1 MERGANVWMRSAA
14 RSEGD
19 ADLLRQGRPSSTRS
33 GTAPS
38 ADQDGPPHGDPPG
51 SDAGS
56 MRTAKST
63 AVDMDLMDI
72 SQGDE
77 PSDVEGEN
85 WYLDQEP
92 NAPADTTDIGQDQD
106 KDRRIKNRSKH
117 IATF

>member
-1 MERGANVWMRSAA
+1 
-14 RSEGD
+14 
-19 ADLLRQGRPSSTRS
+19 
-33 GTAPS
+33 
-38 ADQDGPPHGDPPG
+38 
-51 SDAGS
+51 

-92 NAPADTTDIGQDQD
+92 NAPADNTDLGQDQDQD

-117 IATF
+117 IFIIKLPTP